1 MSFSSAS
8 YLVGG
13 TVDSL
18 LNERKRMNYGMPP
31 TWMLVA
37 INSLAWVM
45 AAIWFKLASKQ
56 EEGCDPIVII
66 ISCYI
71 CAGTLIMGGNVLLF
85 K

>member
-18 LNERKRMNYGMPP
+18 LNERQIMDYAMPP
-31 TWMLVA
+31 TRMLVA